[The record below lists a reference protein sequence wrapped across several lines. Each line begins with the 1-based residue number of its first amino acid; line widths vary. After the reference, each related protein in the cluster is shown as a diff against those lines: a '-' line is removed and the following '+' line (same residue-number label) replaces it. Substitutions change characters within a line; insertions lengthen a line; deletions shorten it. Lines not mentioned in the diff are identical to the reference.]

1 MADPG
6 PEGLCYF
13 HHDVLHTANWHG
25 GTNINDF
32 KNYLLLEVVV
42 NISYDEVWEGKDIPE
57 IPEEHIV
64 RREKQ
69 VIPYANRRY
78 VRYKDLYCMVGN
90 HTKKMDRGYIVH
102 GNGDGRNLSQWKQ
115 FKQVAFIPVPMP
127 TATERFLWVDLTYPI
142 RGIYLPSAHVAFPQE
157 GYRNMARYA
166 FLNFRRKK
174 TVTLKTYELQHVSP
188 DFFNPMS
195 TLEQGFSR
203 PKLPEGV
210 SEPDMPDGVLS
221 ALEKTFRKFKE
232 SELKIEVDD
241 TTGWGFQPH
250 WTARFDIK
258 RLEQVLHV
266 PMDSRDKEF
275 YDTYQFVK
283 LFNASSVDT
292 LETWQMSVVKE
303 IEMGDDKYI
312 KLGDVVSKHTGVQM
326 EESKTEGDV
335 DWMKEIVKNLITAG
349 LGLIPYA
356 GPFLSLGAETV
367 ADYLEDPEEWGA
379 KNELKLGTEATA
391 EAIQAGME
399 ILKYYKKG
407 KVPGIRFKAH
417 LEEGD
422 DRKPIY
428 VGEDG
433 KEGDKTPQ
441 PSSTKEKKTETKKPQ
456 AEINNIEGIPTA
468 DFLFGK
474 AA

>member
-6 PEGLCYF
+6 PEGLCFF
-13 HHDVLHTANWHG
+13 HHNVLHTANWHG
-25 GTNINDF
+25 GSNINDF

-42 NISYDEVWEGKDIPE
+42 NMTYDEVWEGSSIPQ
-57 IPEEHIV
+57 IPEEHIT

-78 VRYKDLYCMVGN
+78 VRYKDLFCMVGR
-90 HTKKMDRGYIVH
+90 HTRKMDRGYIIH
-102 GNGDGRNLSQWKQ
+102 GNGDGRNLSQWKGS
-115 FKQVAFIPVPMP
+115 KKVTFIPVPMP
-127 TATERFLWVDLTYPI
+127 TAKERFLWVDLTYPI
-142 RGIYLPSAHVAFPQE
+142 RGIYLPSAHVAFPQAD
-157 GYRNMARYA
+157 YRNMARYA
-166 FLNFRRKK
+166 FLNFRNKK
-174 TVTLKTYELQHVSP
+174 TVTLKTYQQQSVPIGIFSP
-188 DFFNPMS
+188 MASVIQRDLN
-195 TLEQGFSR
+195 Q
-203 PKLPEGV
+203 KLPDGV

-221 ALEKTFRKFKE
+221 DIEKVFRKFE
-232 SELKIEVDD
+232 EGELKIEVDD
-241 TTGWGFQPH
+241 TVGWGFQPH

-266 PMDSRDKEF
+266 PMDARDKEF

-283 LFNASSVDT
+283 LFNASSIET
-292 LETWQMSVVKE
+292 LKTWQSVVKQ

-312 KLGDVVSKHTGVQM
+312 KLADVVSKHTGVQM

-335 DWMKEIVKNLITAG
+335 DWMKEVVKNLITAG
-349 LGLIPYA
+349 LGLIPYV

-367 ADYLEDPEEWGA
+367 ADYLDNPEEWGE
-379 KNELKLGTEATA
+379 KNELKLGTDAAA
-391 EAIQAGME
+391 EAVQAGME

-417 LEEGD
+417 LEED

-433 KEGDKTPQ
+433 KGDDQTPQ
-441 PSSTKEKKTETKKPQ
+441 PSSTKESKKETKKPQ
-456 AEINNIEGIPTA
+456 AEITNIHSIPTA
-468 DFLFGK
+468 NVVFGK
-474 AA
+474 K